1 MTFQLHPYQRMLVYL
16 WAITPRCQ
24 RNLHKSRLVPWP
36 ALSIQFNSPRPQ
48 LQNFWDC
55 IFYCYFTTTSSITTS
70 ATSSLQEL
78 HLLLHR
84 FRNYICYFIASGT
97 TSIDTTSG
105 ITSATSLLNMAT
117 EQEYDDIY
125 RYKTSTQKY
134 RPGLSD
140 NEKRNIRDKASR

>member
-1 MTFQLHPYQRMLVYL
+1 MASSQY
-16 WAITPRCQ
+16 
-24 RNLHKSRLVPWP
+24 
-36 ALSIQFNSPRPQ
+36 SIQLSK
-48 LQNFWDC
+48 
-55 IFYCYFTTTSSITTS
+55 TTTSKLLGLHLLLLLHYYIIHNYICYFIASGTTS